1 MYLSV
6 YLLSTTTLY
15 QQQQQQQQY
24 QEEVIN
30 NLWQSFTSLKKT
42 SEHKD
47 ETINQL
53 YYRLSTHQG
62 DGKDPTSS
70 TAGVGLSDK
79 PHDIEFF
86 PQARV
91 IPVRTPGQ
99 ETATVMVCYVLE
111 NDENDVD

>member
-1 MYLSV
+1 MTIVVCVL
-6 YLLSTTTLY
+6 
-15 QQQQQQQQY
+15 QQY

-53 YYRLSTHQG
+53 YYRLSSQQG
-62 DGKDPTSS
+62 DGKDPAATV
-70 TAGVGLSDK
+70 GVGLSDK
-79 PHDIEFF
+79 PHEIEFF

-91 IPVRTPGQ
+91 IPVRAPGQ
-99 ETATVMVCYVLE
+99 ETATVMVC
-111 NDENDVD
+111 

>member
-1 MYLSV
+1 LS
-6 YLLSTTTLY
+6 STLPL
-15 QQQQQQQQY
+15 QQY

-70 TAGVGLSDK
+70 ATGVGLSDK
-79 PHDIEFF
+79 PHEIEFF

-99 ETATVMVCYVLE
+99 ETATVMV
-111 NDENDVD
+111 